1 MLEID
6 SEDIKQCI
14 VEQLLK
20 IAPDVTVY
28 KEAKSKL
35 QYPHFFIY
43 QVDVIDE
50 EERKNVHFITYSI
63 DVRYRVVDDPS
74 TDLKLQQNLDS
85 MTLTLLSKFN
95 IINFEDSKVRCL
107 DKNCEKVDG
116 VLHFFFNIKVM
127 VKDISEEEKPK
138 LDKLDLEVIINGM

>member
-1 MLEID
+1 MHKLD

-20 IAPDVTVY
+20 IAPDVAIY
-28 KEAKSKL
+28 KEAKSKVV
-35 QYPHFFIY
+35 YPHFFVY
-43 QVDVIDE
+43 QVNVIDE

-116 VLHFFFNIKVM
+116 VLHFFFKIKLMIQDVM
-127 VKDISEEEKPK
+127 EKENNK
-138 LDKLDLEVIINGM
+138 LRNLELEVKLNG

>member
-6 SEDIKQCI
+6 SEDIKQSI